1 MISIVSTK
9 QVLLVFFFNE
19 LLLSIIFVFLLL
31 LIKWNNFGQ
40 VQGFITSPI
49 ITDTQTN
56 TE

>member
-1 MISIVSTK
+1 MISMVSTK

-19 LLLSIIFVFLLL
+19 LLLSIIFVLLLL